1 MKITVS
7 SIFILAFAFIGTAQV
22 PEGKKVISSLYL
34 YDMASGKSS
43 LILREMRHF
52 EAPNW
57 SRDGKFLLI
66 NCEGKLEK
74 ISTMGDKLGELNTGK
89 VKDAN
94 NDHGYS
100 FDGKTL
106 FISSAKPEI
115 KEHTSFIY
123 KVAAEGGEPIQI
135 TPTSTSYWHGVSPD
149 GKDMV
154 YCANR
159 NGNYDV
165 YKMNV
170 NGGEEIRLTTTEGLD
185 DGPEYS
191 HDGKYIYI
199 NSYRTGRMQIWRM
212 QADGSN
218 PEQMTFDAR
227 SNWFAHIAPNNKVAT
242 IISYLEDQ
250 KQTHPFGRQVQ
261 LRLLDVNSKKL
272 INLTEPFYGGQ
283 GTINVPSWSPDGK
296 QFAYVRYELMD

>member
-1 MKITVS
+1 MKKFLS
-7 SIFILAFAFIGTAQV
+7 STFLIALAFIASAQV

-57 SRDGKFLLI
+57 SPDGKYLLI
-66 NCEGKLEK
+66 NCLGKLEK

-89 VKDAN
+89 VQDAN

-106 FISSAKPEI
+106 FISSAKPEF

-123 KVAAEGGEPIQI
+123 KVAAQGGEPTQI
-135 TPTSTSYWHGVSPD
+135 TPMSTSYWHGVSPD
-149 GKDMV
+149 GMDIV

-165 YKMNV
+165 YKMNA
-170 NGGEEIRLTTTEGLD
+170 NGGQEIRLTTSEGLD

-191 HDGKYIYI
+191 PDGKYIYI
-199 NSYRTGRMQIWRM
+199 NSYRTGKMQIWRM
-212 QADGSN
+212 HADGSN

-261 LRLLDVNSKKL
+261 LRLLDLNTKKL
-272 INLTEPFYGGQ
+272 TNLTAPFYGGQ

>member
-1 MKITVS
+1 
-7 SIFILAFAFIGTAQV
+7 
-22 PEGKKVISSLYL
+22 
-34 YDMASGKSS
+34 MALHHKHPVAKY
-43 LILREMRHF
+43 EKENRHF

-57 SRDGKFLLI
+57 SPDGKYLLI
-66 NCEGKLEK
+66 NSLGRLEK
-74 ISTMGDKLGELNTGK
+74 ISTMGDKLGELNTGN

-123 KVAAEGGEPIQI
+123 KVAAEGGEPTQI
-135 TPTSTSYWHGVSPD
+135 TPASTSYWHGVSPD
-149 GKDMV
+149 GKDIV

-159 NGNYDV
+159 NDNYDV
-165 YKMNV
+165 YKMSV
-170 NGGEEIRLTTTEGLD
+170 NGGEEIRLTSTEGLD

-191 HDGKYIYI
+191 PDGKYIYI
-199 NSYRTGRMQIWRM
+199 NSYRTGTMQIWRM
-212 QADGSN
+212 HADGSQ
-218 PEQMTFDAR
+218 PEQMTFDAHP
-227 SNWFAHIAPNNKVAT
+227 NWFAHIAPNNKVAT
-242 IISYLEDQ
+242 IITYITDQ

-261 LRLLDVNSKKL
+261 LRLLDLSTKKL
-272 INLTEPFYGGQ
+272 TNLTEPFYGGQ